1 MDAIDPNL
9 LTSASGN
16 EGVIVPAEGEF
27 GRGFWGWWYFCLL
40 YTSRCV

>member
-9 LTSASGN
+9 PTSASGH

-27 GRGFWGWWYFCLL
+27 ARGFWGWWYFDHIQ
-40 YTSRCV
+40 YRD